1 MWHILNY
8 LTFVC
13 IICPIIHKT
22 GVLVDII
29 SEYELPKQYLKTA
42 TLFNPNRIYELKPTP
57 CRLPRTWACLLA
69 QSPRATIGHA
79 AKADGG
85 QGNRL
90 LWGPADARGRT
101 GRWAKAAG
109 ARAVGET
116 LACAPQPRPMAAT
129 ATLQAAAAMAHGCE
143 FTLHFIKKAVLSAET
158 GRAATQDGPF
168 HNVKPAVLHGKSRP
182 ARMAHCKPDSWP
194 TGGTAFGR

>member
-1 MWHILNY
+1 MWHTLNY

-29 SEYELPKQYLKTA
+29 SEYELQKQYLKTA

-57 CRLPRTWACLLA
+57 CRLPRTWVCLLA
-69 QSPRATIGHA
+69 QSSWATIGHA

-90 LWGPADARGRT
+90 LWGPADARGQT
-101 GRWAKAAG
+101 GRWAKVAG
-109 ARAVGET
+109 VRAVGET

-129 ATLQAAAAMAHGCE
+129 ATLQTAAAMAHGCE

-182 ARMAHCKPDSWP
+182 ARMPHCKPGSWP
-194 TGGTAFGR
+194 TGWTAFGR